1 MRATVIVLMALVL
14 LPAAAAAD
22 AVTIAAPWLVMDPGA
37 RAGGMGRAFT
47 GVADDVYATYFNPGG
62 LGLFTGRQVG
72 MMHSDRS
79 IDEYD
84 MYYEYLGGAYNFP
97 DLGTFGLSAIYH
109 DTGEV
114 PITKDDPQPL
124 GYMSIYSFA
133 IGASYGYP
141 LIPEV
146 LGLGG
151 SVKYVYE
158 HLADD
163 ATAGAVAVDAGILW
177 RTPLP
182 KLSVGAAVMNL
193 GMDLDYQ
200 GGSSDDEED
209 EPEAEPSPLPRM
221 LKLGLAYEVPFPEKV
236 DPDDPSKV
244 IKLNELRF
252 AFDYT
257 KYLVE
262 MEDDFATEIGEGIL
276 GVGAEYWYAGI
287 VGLRVG
293 YYYEEAANLEGTSF
307 GVSLRYAGFQFD
319 FAQVPEG
326 ELFGMKNRFSLSYAW

>member
-1 MRATVIVLMALVL
+1 MKARALILLLTSLLAVAAL
-14 LPAAAAAD
+14 AD
-22 AVTIAAPWLVMDPGA
+22 AVTISAPWLVMDPGA

-47 GVADDVYATYFNPGG
+47 AVADDVYATYFNPGG
-62 LGLFTGRQVG
+62 LGLFSRRQVG

-79 IDEYD
+79 IGEYD
-84 MYYEYLGGAYNFP
+84 MYYEYLGGAYNLP
-97 DLGTFGLSAIYH
+97 DIGTFGLSAIYH
-109 DTGEV
+109 DTGLI

-124 GYMSIYSFA
+124 GYMSTYSFS

-141 LIPEV
+141 IIPDV
-146 LGLGG
+146 LGVGG
-151 SVKYVYE
+151 TVKYVYE

-163 ATAGAVAVDAGILW
+163 ATAGTVGGDLGVLW

-182 KLSVGAAVMNL
+182 KLSLGAAVMNI
-193 GMDLDYQ
+193 GGDLDYS
-200 GGSSDDEED
+200 GGGED
-209 EPEAEPSPLPRM
+209 ATDTASPLPRM
-221 LKLGLAYEVPFPEKV
+221 LKLGLAYEVPFTERV
-236 DPDDPSKV
+236 DPDDPAKTT
-244 IKLNELRF
+244 KLNELRF

-262 MEDDFATEIGEGIL
+262 LEDDFATEIGEAAL
-276 GVGAEYWYAGI
+276 SAGAEYWYAGI

-293 YYYEEAANLEGTSF
+293 YYYEEDANLQGTSF

-326 ELFGMKNRFSLSYAW
+326 ELFGMKNRFSLSYMW